1 LARES
6 AAPPATTAAEGSQPL
21 GGAGEPGRRSWLLGG
36 SRAIASWLGVVPFFA
51 YASLFLL
58 IPTGEIV
65 VQAFRTPSGR
75 FTLSNVAGLAD
86 PQALSAFEA
95 TIKVSLVTAVLGG
108 LFGLFVAQAALRDG
122 GAAWIRPVMVTF
134 AGVASNF
141 AGIPLAFAFIATL
154 GSTGVV
160 TQLLSRLGLHLYAH
174 GFTIYGLF
182 GLSITYMYFQF
193 PLMVLIIAP
202 ALEGIRKEWREAS
215 VNCGATT
222 RQYWRLVG
230 LPILLPSLL
239 GAMVLLFGNAFSA
252 YATPYALSSGYIN
265 LVPVM
270 IGEAV
275 NGDLASNPQLGA
287 SLAFGMI
294 VVIAVT
300 VALYAVLQRRTA
312 RWLR

>member
-1 LARES
+1 VGASRRIAR
-6 AAPPATTAAEGSQPL
+6 
-21 GGAGEPGRRSWLLGG
+21 
-36 SRAIASWLGVVPFFA
+36 WLGVVPFFA
-51 YASLFLL
+51 YASVFLL

-65 VQAFRTPSGR
+65 VQAFRTPAGK
-75 FTLSNVAGLAD
+75 FTLANVRGLAA
-86 PQALSAFEA
+86 PQILSAFEA
-95 TIKVSLVTAVLGG
+95 TIKVSVITAVLGG
-108 LFGLFVAQAALRDG
+108 LFGLFVAQAAIRDG
-122 GAAWIRPVMVTF
+122 GAAWIRPVLTTF

-154 GSTGVV
+154 GSTGVI
-160 TQLLSRLGLHLYAH
+160 TQLLNRLGLHLYSH
-174 GFTIYGLF
+174 GFTVYGLF
-182 GLSITYMYFQF
+182 GLSVTYMYFQF
-193 PLMVLIIAP
+193 PLMVLIISP
-202 ALEGIRKEWREAS
+202 ALEGIRKEWREAA
-215 VNCGATT
+215 VNCGATS

-230 LPILLPSLL
+230 LPVLWPSLL

-294 VVIAVT
+294 VVIAVA
-300 VALYAVLQRRTA
+300 VAIYAVLQRRTA